1 MEPGT
6 SIQTGER
13 APTFALPH
21 RPGETIDLSD
31 HLGREKV
38 VLLFIPLAFS
48 SVCTT
53 ELRTV
58 RDSWEGWQDLDA
70 SVFAISVDSPFVTAH
85 FRDLED
91 FPFLVLSDFN
101 KDVSGAYGVLAEH
114 LAGLKGVAK
123 RSVFVI
129 GSDGRVAYVWVSED
143 AGVEPDYE
151 AVRQAVA
158 AAS

>member
-1 MEPGT
+1 M

-13 APTFALPH
+13 APTFELPH

-31 HLGREKV
+31 HLGSEKV

-58 RDSWEGWQDLDA
+58 RDAWAGWEELDA

-85 FRDLED
+85 FRDIED
-91 FPFLVLSDFN
+91 LPFLVLSDFN
-101 KDVSGAYGVLAEH
+101 KEVSRAYGVLAEEM
-114 LAGLKGVAK
+114 AGLKGVSK

-129 GSDGRVAYVWVSED
+129 GSDGRVAHAWVSED
-143 AGVEPDYE
+143 AGVEPDYDAIRE
-151 AVRQAVA
+151 AVA
-158 AAS
+158 AAP